1 MHFHLHEPL
10 SFSRAKQA
18 GRENAADFVIT
29 GWLHQSG
36 ETRVYPRAAQSRPRA
51 DLASPRAWGA
61 SRNFRPVDTRDRSP
75 LLLTLLL
82 LSASPSHGT
91 GEDPRERDRQ
101 RHSYTFRSVKVD
113 DPRTSVS
120 FHTLS
125 LATRR
130 QEEGQWINPQSTQS
144 GTWGLSAARLA
155 EERTEVG
162 QSLACRP
169 LDKSKPRGERQRF
182 VFSSETRDTCR
193 KTQRSRTSFIRG
205 WCEILVPFHWFILPG
220 EISVEFLR

>member
-36 ETRVYPRAAQSRPRA
+36 ETRVYPRAAPSRPRA

-75 LLLTLLL
+75 LLLTLLLL

-120 FHTLS
+120 FPHS
-125 LATRR
+125 
-130 QEEGQWINPQSTQS
+130 
-144 GTWGLSAARLA
+144 
-155 EERTEVG
+155 
-162 QSLACRP
+162 
-169 LDKSKPRGERQRF
+169 F
-182 VFSSETRDTCR
+182 TRDPTPGR
-193 KTQRSRTSFIRG
+193 GTVNKPAEHTERHLGTFSRTTRG
-205 WCEILVPFHWFILPG
+205 G
-220 EISVEFLR
+220 TN